1 MYFNQLCF
9 YTSNLLKGKAPCKR
23 SPIGFQMTQGILSK
37 LKLILSMSTLKE
49 DITQQ
54 ASKGSR
60 FFEVI
65 RFSPRFMSCLSM
77 SLIGYLLRLMAAAAD

>member
-1 MYFNQLCF
+1 
-9 YTSNLLKGKAPCKR
+9 
-23 SPIGFQMTQGILSK
+23 
-37 LKLILSMSTLKE
+37 MSTLKE

-65 RFSPRFMSCLSM
+65 RFFPRFMSCLSM
-77 SLIGYLLRLMAAAAD
+77 NLIGYLLKLMAAAAD

>member
-65 RFSPRFMSCLSM
+65 RFSPRVMSCLSM
-77 SLIGYLLRLMAAAAD
+77 SLIGYLLKLMAAAAD